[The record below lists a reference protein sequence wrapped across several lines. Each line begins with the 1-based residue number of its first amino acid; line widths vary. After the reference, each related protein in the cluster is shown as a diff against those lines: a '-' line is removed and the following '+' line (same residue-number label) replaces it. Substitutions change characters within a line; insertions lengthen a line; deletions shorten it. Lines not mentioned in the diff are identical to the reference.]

1 MSKTFRRWVLILAV
15 CAAAGLSAHPSPAG
29 AEGGPRS
36 QVRMSV
42 DFTVLPVVLPDG
54 SEAPAMP
61 AAAPD
66 QGGETSP
73 APPAPEMPAPE
84 APAQEAAASETPAP
98 EAQNAPEAK
107 TAPETAE
114 APEPAPAGPGQIL
127 SVNLEETGS
136 GIRLVIATDRE
147 APDASYFNLDE
158 PRRLVVDLPGKWTR
172 KGGNVIR
179 SEGPAVQHV
188 VMGEH
193 PDRFRLVVH
202 FRTPPEGDLEP
213 TFTRAENELFVAV
226 PLP

>member
-29 AEGGPRS
+29 TQGGPRS

-61 AAAPD
+61 AANPD
-66 QGGETSP
+66 QGAGTSP
-73 APPAPEMPAPE
+73 DTPASEIPAPEIPAR
-84 APAQEAAASETPAP
+84 EAAASETPAP
-98 EAQNAPEAK
+98 EANGAPEAVE
-107 TAPETAE
+107 TPAP
-114 APEPAPAGPGQIL
+114 PPAGPGQIL
-127 SVNLEETGS
+127 SVDLEETGS
-136 GIRLVIATDRE
+136 GIKLVIATDRE
-147 APDASYFNLDE
+147 VEDNSYFNLDN

-213 TFTRAENELFVAV
+213 TFTRTENELFVAV